1 MEGCLFLEP
10 PEMDVVD
17 PYDLLD
23 AVDILSKLP
32 KDFYENMVRTR
43 VHTYQ
48 GSVKLPDRDVN
59 ETRRDGG
66 PPQNWY
72 HYRKMGV
79 FCILQHFRSK
89 I

>member
-1 MEGCLFLEP
+1 
-10 PEMDVVD
+10 
-17 PYDLLD
+17 
-23 AVDILSKLP
+23 
-32 KDFYENMVRTR
+32 
-43 VHTYQ
+43 
-48 GSVKLPDRDVN
+48 LPDRDVN